1 MQNVDQFKKQA
12 ALKAVEFVQSGM
24 VLGLGTGSTSLYAVQ
39 EIGQRCRDGSVKSII
54 GIPSSIKTAH
64 EAQQCGIPLG
74 SLDNHPIIDL
84 TIDGADEV
92 DPDLNL
98 IKGGGGALVREKI
111 VAQNSRKV
119 VIIIDESKLSSV
131 LGVKRDVP
139 IEIIPFG
146 FRPILNYLKALGSS
160 VKLRKTEKG
169 LPFET
174 DQGNY
179 IIDCKF
185 DRISEPQQLAG
196 KLKEKA
202 GIVEHGLFLGLATDV
217 IVAGQKGIQHF
228 SAKRKRHG
236 I

>member
-1 MQNVDQFKKQA
+1 MSQFDYLKKQA
-12 ALKAVEFVQSGM
+12 ALKAVEFVNAGM
-24 VLGLGTGSTSLYAVQ
+24 VLGLGSGSTVFFALQ
-39 EIGQRCRDGSVKSII
+39 KIGHDIKVGQLKSII
-54 GIPSSIKTAH
+54 GVPSSHETARL
-64 EAQQCGIPLG
+64 ARTFGIRLG
-74 SLDNHPIIDL
+74 SLDEYPVLDL

-98 IKGGGGALVREKI
+98 IKGGGGALLREKI
-111 VAQNSRKV
+111 LAQNSRKV

-146 FRPILNYLKALGSS
+146 YRPILNYLKSLGSNA
-160 VKLRKTEKG
+160 KLRKTETG

-185 DRISEPQQLAG
+185 KPISDPQRLAEQL
-196 KLKEKA
+196 KLKA
-202 GIVEHGLFLGLATDV
+202 GIVEHGLFPGLATDV
-217 IVAGQKGIQHF
+217 IVAGQQGTQHLT
-228 SAKRKRHG
+228 ACR
-236 I
+236 